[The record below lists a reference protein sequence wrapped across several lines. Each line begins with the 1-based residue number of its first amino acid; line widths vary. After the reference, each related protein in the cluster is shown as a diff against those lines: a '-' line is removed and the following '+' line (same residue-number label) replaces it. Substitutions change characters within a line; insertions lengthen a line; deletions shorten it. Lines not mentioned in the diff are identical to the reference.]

1 MNNNRGERA
10 QRRLAPILAT
20 SGESRAHIAWFRN
33 FGVKFLPPAT
43 LAVWVEGL
51 RRAGLPEE

>member
-10 QRRLAPILAT
+10 ERRLAAILAA
-20 SGESRAHIAWFRN
+20 SGQSVHTIAWFRN
-33 FGVKFLPPAT
+33 FDSKFLSPAT
-43 LAVWVEGL
+43 LTVRVEGL